1 MTEFTKA
8 DLKYGYLVVLRNGD
22 KAIYM
27 PAVKEDFF
35 DYMDGVSCL
44 SLDFYRD
51 DLTFKD
57 GNDNFIS
64 SNFDVVKVYG
74 FTSCGYKTTA
84 KNIDERKLIYH
95 RPNIKEMTMEELERH
110 FGCKIKII
118 KKTN

>member
-1 MTEFTKA
+1 MLTEFTKA
-8 DLKYGYLVVLRNGD
+8 DLRYGYLVVLRNED

-27 PAVKEDFF
+27 PTVKDDSF

-57 GNDNFIS
+57 GNDNFVS

-74 FTSCGYKTTA
+74 FTSRGYETTA
-84 KNIDERKLIYH
+84 KNINERKLIYQ
-95 RPNIKEMTMEELERH
+95 RTAVKEMTMEELERH

-118 KKTN
+118 